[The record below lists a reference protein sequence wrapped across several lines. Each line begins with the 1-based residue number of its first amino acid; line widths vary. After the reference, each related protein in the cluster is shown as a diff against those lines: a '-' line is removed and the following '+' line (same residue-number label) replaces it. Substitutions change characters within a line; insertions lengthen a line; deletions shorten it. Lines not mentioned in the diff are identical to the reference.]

1 VILLSAARTAEYDL
15 QHWFPRPLDVSQAN
29 MHATFTLALVSS
41 LALAQ
46 AGDLS
51 LTNVRATYGL
61 LGPARAKVDVLPGD
75 TLWLEFDI
83 EGITVADD
91 GKVKYSMSLE
101 ATDAKGKVIYRQNPT
116 DQESL
121 ATLGGKSVPAQTHLD
136 VGLDQ
141 PPGEYTLTVTVT
153 DRASKQT
160 KSLTQ
165 KLQVLPADFGI
176 VQLKTTSDPEAT
188 VPAGLAGTG
197 QSIWVNFAVARF
209 ERDKAKQQPNVH
221 FELRVLDE
229 GGKPTLAKPE
239 SGVIDRDVPAGDKL
253 LGGQFPIALNRP
265 GKFMVELKAVDKI
278 AGKTATL
285 SFPLTVQPRR

>member
-1 VILLSAARTAEYDL
+1 M
-15 QHWFPRPLDVSQAN
+15 N
-29 MHATFTLALVSS
+29 ATFTLALASG

-51 LTNVRATYGL
+51 LSNVRATYGL

-101 ATDAKGKVIYRQNPT
+101 ATDAKGKVIYRQNAT

-141 PPGEYTLTVTVT
+141 PPGEYTVTVTVT

-209 ERDKAKQQPNVH
+209 ERDKTKQQPNVH

-239 SGVIDRDVPAGDKL
+239 SGVIDRDVPASDKL

-265 GKFMVELKAVDKI
+265 GKFVVEVKAVDKI

-285 SFPLTVQPRR
+285 SFPLTVQPHR

>member
-1 VILLSAARTAEYDL
+1 MYAALMLAAASS
-15 QHWFPRPLDVSQAN
+15 FAVAQAN
-29 MHATFTLALVSS
+29 
-41 LALAQ
+41 
-46 AGDLS
+46 DLS

-61 LGPARAKVDVLPGD
+61 LGPSRAKVDVLPGD

-83 EGITVADD
+83 EGITVAGD
-91 GKVKYSMSLE
+91 GKVQYSMGIE
-101 ATDAKGKVIYRQNPT
+101 ATDAKGRVIYRQNPT

-121 ATLGGKSVPAQTHLD
+121 ATLGGKSVPAQAHLD

-141 PPGEYTLTVTVT
+141 PPGECTLTVTVT

-176 VQLKTTSDPEAT
+176 VQLRTTSDPDAT
-188 VPAGLAGTG
+188 VPAGLTGTG

-209 ERDKAKQQPNVH
+209 ERDKTKQQPNVH

-229 GGKPTLAKPE
+229 SGKPTLTKPE

-265 GKFMVELKAVDKI
+265 GKFVVELKAVDKI